1 MSDVGKIMMY
11 NLELSR
17 ELYSELER
25 RKFYVGYEEAR
36 ADLAEAEELLSSHR
50 RRKPTPFWKFWQRQ
64 DPEWR
69 QQHAVLK
76 SNFHNEFE
84 RTRRMA
90 NEYPL
95 LADLYRFKKR
105 PLRETR

>member
-1 MSDVGKIMMY
+1 MSDVGKVMMY

-17 ELYSELER
+17 ELYSEVER
-25 RKFYVGYEEAR
+25 RKFYVGYEQAR
-36 ADLAEAEELLSSHR
+36 ADLAEAEELLWAHM
-50 RRKPTPFWKFWQRQ
+50 RRKRNSWKFWKCQ

-69 QQHAVLK
+69 AQLTALK
-76 SNFHNEFE
+76 SQFVKE
-84 RTRRMA
+84 RDRVRRMA